1 MVGAAPGAAASPCA
15 GYGRG
20 GRSSRAGHRPTLEAA
35 ITPALGALLYVTF
48 LAVPFRALLI
58 GVLRVL
64 LTPCVDYVIVFT
76 RLAGGASD
84 RPLASSPLLMLLQIL
99 LLPILLARFLGAD
112 AASTID
118 PVPFVEA
125 FLLLILVPLDLAALT
140 QLLAE
145 RVVAVLRACRRG
157 RRDADARRAARN
169 GGLRARDPVACPFG
183 MNAAGE

>member
-1 MVGAAPGAAASPCA
+1 MSLWLERRQVPLYLLALGMAAVVGLLAPATAPA
-15 GYGRG
+15 
-20 GRSSRAGHRPTLEAA
+20 LEAA

-48 LAVPFRALLI
+48 LAVPFRALLV

-76 RLAGGASD
+76 RLAGVASD

-112 AASTID
+112 AAST
-118 PVPFVEA
+118 
-125 FLLLILVPLDLAALT
+125 LLILVPLDLAALT

-157 RRDADARRAARN
+157 RRDADARRAPWN
-169 GGLRARDPVACPFG
+169 GGPRARDPAACPFG
-183 MNAAGE
+183 VKAAGE

>member
-1 MVGAAPGAAASPCA
+1 MSLWLERRQVPLYLLALGMAAVVGLLAPATAPVWEG
-15 GYGRG
+15 
-20 GRSSRAGHRPTLEAA
+20 A
-35 ITPALGALLYVTF
+35 ITSVLGALLTVTF
-48 LAVPFRALLI
+48 LAVPFRALLV

-84 RPLASSPLLMLLQIL
+84 R
-99 LLPILLARFLGAD
+99 LLA
-112 AASTID
+112 
-118 PVPFVEA
+118 
-125 FLLLILVPLDLAALT
+125 
-140 QLLAE
+140 LLAE